1 MIPRPAAGPPDLE
14 AAVEAVTA
22 SLLAA
27 FPDELF
33 ETLLLHIDRRVG
45 RSLLFRAVSPAR
57 RVIAKAVADAAP
69 ARRLLARQARLQ
81 RRAARALR
89 GDAEARVP
97 QVLHLDGPVL
107 LMAEAPGRTLAAGL
121 EAAPEQA
128 TEALRRAGRWIGA
141 YHAVSLTPAPFDGA
155 AEALWLER
163 LLAGGPL
170 ADRLPEAARAL
181 RAAQGLP
188 MAQAVTHRDLHPGNL
203 ILAPSGMVWG
213 LDFENERPDIA
224 LRDLLSLLMEAMAR
238 LDAPPEPLAAAL
250 LEGWRGRA
258 AAETDPRVA
267 LAFQRHQA
275 LAALARLPVGGQGRR
290 WRWLAHLADLDRP
303 LFG

>member
-1 MIPRPAAGPPDLE
+1 MAALR
-14 AAVEAVTA
+14 V
-22 SLLAA
+22 A
-27 FPDELF
+27 FPEERF
-33 ETLLLHIDRRVG
+33 EILLLHADRRG
-45 RSLLFRAVSPAR
+45 SRSLLFRAESPAR
-57 RVIAKAVADAAP
+57 RLIAKAVGDLAP
-69 ARRLLARQARLQ
+69 TRRLLARQARLQ
-81 RRAARALR
+81 RQAARALR

-107 LMAEAPGRTLAAGL
+107 LMAEAPGRTLAACL
-121 EAAPEQA
+121 EAAPERA
-128 TEALRRAGRWIGA
+128 CDLLRRAGRWIGA
-141 YHAVSLTPAPFDGA
+141 FHAASLAVAPFDGA
-155 AEALWLER
+155 AEARWLER

-188 MAQAVTHRDLHPGNL
+188 MARAVTHRDLHPRNL

-213 LDFENERPDIA
+213 LDFENDRPDIA
-224 LRDLLSLLMEAMAR
+224 LRDLLSLLIEVMVR
-238 LDAPPEPLAAAL
+238 LDTPPEALSGPL

-275 LAALARLPVGGQGRR
+275 LAALARLPAEEQGARRR
-290 WRWLAHLADLDRP
+290 WLSRLADLDRP